1 MKHIFKKQDFTKE
14 QESLKSK
21 LFICFI
27 VITSVKYL
35 LIDNISQLKHLKTAY
50 MIFELISFAVLIGIG
65 IRNKVI
71 NKFAL
76 IVYGSIAII
85 LATIVYLRK

>member
-1 MKHIFKKQDFTKE
+1 MKHLFKKQEFTKE

-21 LFICFI
+21 IFICFI

-35 LIDNISQLKHLKTAY
+35 LIDNISQLKYLKTPY

-71 NKFAL
+71 NKYAL
-76 IVYGSIAII
+76 IIYGSIAII
-85 LATIVYLRK
+85 LTTIVYLRK

>member
-1 MKHIFKKQDFTKE
+1 MKHLFKKQDFTKE

-27 VITSVKYL
+27 VIASVKYL
-35 LIDNISQLKHLKTAY
+35 LIDNISQLKHLKTVY

-71 NKFAL
+71 NKYAV
-76 IVYGSIAII
+76 IIYGSIAII
-85 LATIVYLRK
+85 LTTIVYLRK

>member
-1 MKHIFKKQDFTKE
+1 MKHLFKKQDFTKE

-50 MIFELISFAVLIGIG
+50 MIFELISFTILIGIG

-71 NKFAL
+71 NKFVL
-76 IVYGSIAII
+76 IIYSSIAII
-85 LATIVYLRK
+85 LTTIVYLRK